1 MEDSSDNICC
11 NRALLGDH
19 PELGLEPKEGWQ
31 WGRNSGLQQRAA
43 AEAEVGAAAEPGSG
57 GAADG
62 TGAADG
68 SVRPPRGWC
77 RATRTPREEWG
88 VGPCSR
94 ALPWRSSGTAARARG
109 ALASL
114 HAAGAPGRRRRLKP
128 CPGSAGGC
136 CREPGAAVAPWPAP
150 PPPPPPTLTA
160 PLPPGASA
168 KWPPASK
175 LLFLCTLSL
184 SVTYLCYSLLGGSRS
199 LQFTLAL
206 QEPPRAAAEP
216 PPSPPPPSLLPPPVH
231 LGTPSQPPAPTP
243 VNASRGV
250 PPEPSEQPAAPGADG
265 WVLAIGGGG
274 ARDTWLR
281 TPLAP
286 GEMMTAPSALLEC
299 EAQETSTTDEELAG
313 LRAANGSIERRGA
326 LSTPD
331 YGEKK
336 LPHALVIGVK
346 KGGTRE
352 LLEAIRVHPDVRART
367 VGIEPHFFDRNY
379 EKGLEWY
386 RCRSCGVFLREQ
398 QGAEPPLKKHSRI
411 CSIDPEN
418 RPRRGLG
425 D

>member
-1 MEDSSDNICC
+1 MAEPRDGKSWVSQELAPRKNLDGEQ
-11 NRALLGDH
+11 NRKLAVGK
-19 PELGLEPKEGWQ
+19 ELG
-31 WGRNSGLQQRAA
+31 AA
-43 AEAEVGAAAEPGSG
+43 TARGFSLCSRSRG
-57 GAADG
+57 GAG
-62 TGAADG
+62 K
-68 SVRPPRGWC
+68 RGRC
-77 RATRTPREEWG
+77 RRN
-88 VGPCSR
+88 
-94 ALPWRSSGTAARARG
+94 
-109 ALASL
+109 
-114 HAAGAPGRRRRLKP
+114 
-128 CPGSAGGC
+128 
-136 CREPGAAVAPWPAP
+136 
-150 PPPPPPTLTA
+150 
-160 PLPPGASA
+160 
-168 KWPPASK
+168 
-175 LLFLCTLSL
+175 
-184 SVTYLCYSLLGGSRS
+184 SLLGGSRS

-206 QEPPRAAAEP
+206 QEPPRAAAEPPRAAAEP

-243 VNASRGV
+243 VNASRGE

-352 LLEAIRVHPDVRART
+352 LLEAIRVHPDVRA
-367 VGIEPHFFDRNY
+367 
-379 EKGLEWY
+379 
-386 RCRSCGVFLREQ
+386 CGPW
-398 QGAEPPLKKHSRI
+398 A
-411 CSIDPEN
+411 
-418 RPRRGLG
+418 
-425 D
+425 